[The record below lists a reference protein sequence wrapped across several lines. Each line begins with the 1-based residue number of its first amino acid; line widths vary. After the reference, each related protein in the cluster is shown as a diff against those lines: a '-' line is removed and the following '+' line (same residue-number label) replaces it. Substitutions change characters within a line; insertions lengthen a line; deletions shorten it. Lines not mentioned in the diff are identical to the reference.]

1 MLKFST
7 LSIFL
12 IRIFFSFN
20 FSFMYFEDS
29 SLGVHLFSIIMSS
42 WQSYPFILMKCL
54 PWPQVIFLILKSD
67 IIRATPA
74 FLSLMIELCIFCLFT
89 STYLYIWLW
98 DIYLNILN
106 TVFLKSLYSFTGWI
120 LLIERMHLLVWLDLG
135 LSIWYFFLF
144 SFFSFF
150 LSTS

>member
-1 MLKFST
+1 
-7 LSIFL
+7 
-12 IRIFFSFN
+12 
-20 FSFMYFEDS
+20 MYFEDS

-42 WQSYPFILMKCL
+42 WQSYPFILTKCL
-54 PWPQVIFLILKSD
+54 PWPQVILLILKSD

-106 TVFLKSLYSFTGWI
+106 IFRYSFSEIFIQLYWMNSLNWENAFIGMVGSRSI
-120 LLIERMHLLVWLDLG
+120 NLIFFPVLL
-135 LSIWYFFLF
+135 FFL
-144 SFFSFF
+144 
-150 LSTS
+150 LSVYSLG